1 MAAEMLT
8 PTERYAA
15 GALFGLAINQ
25 AQIHQSRPLCS
36 MLHNQFHGG
45 DDGGERIKDRISSSS
60 DGSNS
65 SDSVSDDPLLW
76 INPNSGLLHPIFK
89 FLEIDSSAWQGI
101 EETANVS
108 PASHHVGAV
117 ILVYD
122 TAFDCDCDCEET
134 EGSSSEKKD
143 QELALAKGIDG
154 MAASMVALIDS
165 ETKREKQRE
174 YHQERR
180 EKCSVPEMPE
190 TPSTSAEKQVIEV
203 IQEKTANTVL
213 DETSSHDPEYKFS
226 EEPVEE
232 ERKLSYERKLTVLY
246 ELLSASLANMSDNS
260 KKSMQRKGYDARHRV
275 ALRLL
280 ATWLDVKWVKV
291 EAMETMIACSV
302 MALAKEQ
309 ELKQE
314 EAKSEESPWAKWK
327 RGGIIGAA
335 AVTGGA
341 LMAITGGLAAPAI
354 AAGFSALAPTLG
366 TIIPIIGAGGFAAA
380 ASVAGSV
387 AGSVA
392 IAASF
397 GAAGAGLTGTKMA
410 RRIGSIEE
418 FEFKAVGN
426 NHGQGRLAVGILVS
440 GFVFD
445 EDDFIMP
452 WEGLAN
458 NLERYVLVWES
469 QHLIA
474 VSTAIQDW
482 LTSRLAMQL
491 MKQGAMMTV
500 LSTLLTAL
508 AWPAT
513 LLAITDFIDSKW
525 TIAVNRS
532 DKAGKLLA
540 EILLKGLQGNRPVT
554 LVGYSLGARVIFKCL
569 QYLSKTEQ
577 ANLVERVVL
586 LGAPIPIK
594 DENWEAVRKIVAG
607 RFVNV
612 FSRNDWILG
621 IAFRASLLSK
631 GLAGIQEVDVPGIEN
646 VDATDIIEGHSSY
659 LWATQQILDRLD
671 LDTYFPVFSRA
682 STQK

>member
-1 MAAEMLT
+1 MAALT
-8 PTERYAA
+8 MERELRIATA
-15 GALFGLAINQ
+15 VAVMAVTVVIPSPKILSFG
-25 AQIHQSRPLCS
+25 
-36 MLHNQFHGG
+36 
-45 DDGGERIKDRISSSS
+45 
-60 DGSNS
+60 
-65 SDSVSDDPLLW
+65 
-76 INPNSGLLHPIFK
+76 
-89 FLEIDSSAWQGI
+89 FLEIDSSAWLGI
-101 EETANVS
+101 EETAGAS
-108 PASHHVGAV
+108 PATHHVGAF
-117 ILVYD
+117 LRLLSED
-122 TAFDCDCDCEET
+122 SEE
-134 EGSSSEKKD
+134 SLSEKRD
-143 QELALAKGIDG
+143 EELALAKGIDG
-154 MAASMVALIDS
+154 MVASMEALSDS
-165 ETKREKQRE
+165 EAKRDKQRE

-180 EKCSVPEMPE
+180 EKCSVSEMPE
-190 TPSTSAEKQVIEV
+190 TPSTPAEREVIEV
-203 IQEKTANTVL
+203 IQESTANVPVEDTTH
-213 DETSSHDPEYKFS
+213 ESEYKFS

-232 ERKLSYERKLTVLY
+232 ERKLSYERKITVLY
-246 ELLSASLANMSDNS
+246 ELLSASLANMSADS
-260 KKSMQRKGYDARHRV
+260 KKSNQRKGYDARHRV

-291 EAMETMIACSV
+291 EAMETLVACSV

-309 ELKQE
+309 ELKQG
-314 EAKSEESPWAKWK
+314 EAKSEETSWDKWK

-418 FEFKAVGN
+418 FEFKAVGD

-445 EDDFIMP
+445 EEDFIMP
-452 WEGLAN
+452 WEGLVN

-469 QHLIA
+469 KNLIA

-482 LTSRLAMQL
+482 LTSRLAMEL

-500 LSTLLTAL
+500 LSTLLTAF

-513 LLAITDFIDSKW
+513 LLVITDFIDSKW
-525 TIAVNRS
+525 AIAVDRS

-540 EILLKGLQGNRPVT
+540 EVLLNGLQGNRPVT

-569 QYLSKTEQ
+569 QYLSETEQ

-594 DENWEAVRKIVAG
+594 DENWEAARKIVAG

-621 IAFRASLLSK
+621 IAFRASLLTK

-659 LWATQQILDRLD
+659 LWATQQTLDRLEI
-671 LDTYFPVFSRA
+671 DTYFPVFNSS
-682 STQK
+682 STEK

>member
-1 MAAEMLT
+1 MAAKMLS
-8 PTERYAA
+8 PTESYAA
-15 GALFGLAINQ
+15 GVLFALAVHQ
-25 AQIHQSRPLCS
+25 AQIHQSRPLGS
-36 MLHNQFHGG
+36 PPDQPLDGG
-45 DDGGERIKDRISSSS
+45 DDGGGERMRERSSSCSNGSSSS
-60 DGSNS
+60 S
-65 SDSVSDDPLLW
+65 SDSVSEDPLLW
-76 INPNSGLLHPIFK
+76 VHPNSGLLHPIFK
-89 FLEIDSSAWQGI
+89 FLEIDSSAWLGI
-101 EETANVS
+101 EETAGAA
-108 PASHHVGAV
+108 PATHHVGAF
-117 ILVYD
+117 LRLLS
-122 TAFDCDCDCEET
+122 EET
-134 EGSSSEKKD
+134 EESSSEKKD
-143 QELALAKGIDG
+143 QELGLAKGIDG
-154 MAASMVALIDS
+154 MVVSMEASTDS
-165 ETKREKQRE
+165 EAKRDKQRE
-174 YHQERR
+174 YLQDRR
-180 EKCSVPEMPE
+180 EKCSVPETPE

-203 IQEKTANTVL
+203 IQEKTADTVL
-213 DETSSHDPEYKFS
+213 VEDASYEPEYKFS

-232 ERKLSYERKLTVLY
+232 ERKLSYERKLTILY
-246 ELLSASLANMSDNS
+246 QLLSASLANMSDDS
-260 KKSMQRKGYDARHRV
+260 KKSKQRKGYDARHRV

-309 ELKQE
+309 ELKQGD
-314 EAKSEESPWAKWK
+314 AKSEEDSWAKWK

-380 ASVAGSV
+380 AGVAGSV
-387 AGSVA
+387 AGSVT

-410 RRIGSIEE
+410 RRTGSIEE
-418 FEFKAVGN
+418 FDFKAVGN

-440 GFVFD
+440 GFIFD
-445 EDDFIMP
+445 EEDFIMP
-452 WEGLAN
+452 WEGLVN

-469 QHLIA
+469 KNLMA

-482 LTSRLAMQL
+482 LTSRLAMEL

-513 LLAITDFIDSKW
+513 LLVVTDFIDSKW
-525 TIAVNRS
+525 AIAVDRS

-540 EILLKGLQGNRPVT
+540 EALIKGLHGNRPVT

-569 QYLSKTEQ
+569 QYLSETEQ

-594 DENWEAVRKIVAG
+594 DENWEAARKIVAG

-621 IAFRASLLSK
+621 IAFRANLLSK

-659 LWATQQILDRLD
+659 LWATQSILDRLD
-671 LDTYFPVFSRA
+671 IDTYYPVFNSSPTR
-682 STQK
+682 K